1 MATVKRKKSGGVNLK
16 EYESEAFVQRFDN
29 IRHHLNETLGQDSAI
44 TNRALSLTVG
54 HFLQFQEDQLGRNAS
69 GPKKFTKLP
78 NALFHDYS
86 ESGSLYVI
94 LLECYKFKNNQNWRK
109 FEFSSPTKIDQN
121 LELFVKVETA
131 LRDAGH
137 LKYPV
142 VYFSADLPASDVKR
156 LAALVTKHG
165 GSVTET
171 ESASTHVIKPNL
183 LSAEP
188 EDVEYLRTIEKRERL
203 ALVHWWYYP
212 DSYNA
217 WLPVSEVEGEADPV
231 PTRQGPWV
239 VVRKH

>member
-1 MATVKRKKSGGVNLK
+1 
-16 EYESEAFVQRFDN
+16 
-29 IRHHLNETLGQDSAI
+29 
-44 TNRALSLTVG
+44 
-54 HFLQFQEDQLGRNAS
+54 
-69 GPKKFTKLP
+69 
-78 NALFHDYS
+78 
-86 ESGSLYVI
+86 
-94 LLECYKFKNNQNWRK
+94 
-109 FEFSSPTKIDQN
+109 
-121 LELFVKVETA
+121 
-131 LRDAGH
+131 
-137 LKYPV
+137 LKYPI

-217 WLPVSEVEGEADPV
+217 WLPVGEVEGEADPV